1 MRETREQCAAITQS
15 LLCQLRFFGELNVNS
30 STNASTSRSSTQQLL
45 PSCYAETPL
54 LCRNPHPP
62 DLLTYSWLS
71 HWEKKKIGH
80 SQLSLGSLT
89 SPGAKTFS
97 HRHKTAPFPPAAF
110 LAVPIPKDLRS
121 PHTQRLTLNTK
132 TLFLPGAL
140 VKQPPRAAR
149 FPSAAD

>member
-30 STNASTSRSSTQQLL
+30 STNASTSSSSTQQLL

-80 SQLSLGSLT
+80 SQLSLESLT

-110 LAVPIPKDLRS
+110 LAVPIPKDL
-121 PHTQRLTLNTK
+121 HLTPKPCSCLEHW
-132 TLFLPGAL
+132 
-140 VKQPPRAAR
+140 
-149 FPSAAD
+149 